1 VGRWTG
7 SWLSGPSS
15 ATDRPAATQEWWGQR
30 LGLPPEG
37 PGAVASFSR
46 RLVAYAVDSLV
57 ANLIALLVVPA
68 SDDPTE
74 RGLATVGALA
84 LMYVVL
90 LALTGQTIGMR
101 LLGLR
106 VTVLNS
112 ADAVPGLWRALVR
125 TALLLLLVPALIWD
139 ADNRGV
145 HDKAVGTAVLRTS

>member
-1 VGRWTG
+1 
-7 SWLSGPSS
+7 
-15 ATDRPAATQEWWGQR
+15 
-30 LGLPPEG
+30 
-37 PGAVASFSR
+37 VASFSR
-46 RLVAYAVDSLV
+46 RLLAYAVDSLV

-74 RGLATVGALA
+74 RGLVTVGALA

-106 VTVLNS
+106 VTVLNA